1 MPTRLLDVQAFRGSR
16 DIRLLALADHH
27 ETCSYVALSHCW
39 GPPSKRPIITTST
52 NIANNSR
59 RISFYDLSLTFK
71 DAVKLT
77 IDLGQKYLW
86 IDSLCIIQDNPDDWL
101 REATNMS
108 AVYGN
113 AIFTLSALSS
123 SDSTQGCRVG
133 NPRATTHER
142 RFFDFDSG
150 PHRIRM
156 FEKKIVEWHEEYGDD
171 TYRHGEHG
179 PNPLRGRAWTLQE
192 RELSTRNIFFSQN
205 LVLWECK
212 EAKGSSELPWHEVKP
227 VDDFRPWPIRSF
239 LGESVL
245 PGGPVAW
252 RDRWY
257 ELMEDYMSRQL
268 TKGSDKLPALG
279 GLAQT
284 FQKKLPPSDY
294 LAGIWTEHLP
304 HALLWRMTD
313 KSDAQRSTTYRA
325 PSFSFL
331 SLDGPM
337 SYESQMLTNL
347 GGETRWEDN
356 QKDFVST
363 DLEVL
368 SSTIELNGVDRF
380 GAVHRASLALRG
392 RVLQVRLKLQD
403 EEEEEV
409 HQWNVL
415 GTSDGSISG
424 AFFPDVAGELHAD
437 TPAWCIAVR
446 PESEQSYIPIPYS
459 ISENFGPD
467 AALIMGLALQRDDEK
482 VDTFRRVGLIRW
494 MKRSA
499 FDGGDLTEFTL
510 V

>member
-1 MPTRLLDVQAFRGSR
+1 MSTWIQDCVKNHQGCSKPEKSFMPTRLLDVQAFRGSR
-16 DIRLLALADHH
+16 DIKLVTLTGHDA
-27 ETCSYVALSHCW
+27 TSSY
-39 GPPSKRPIITTST
+39 RPMITTA
-52 NIANNSR
+52 ANLAINRR

-77 IDLGQKYLW
+77 IDLGERYLW
-86 IDSLCIIQDNPDDWL
+86 IDSLCIVQDDPDDWL
-101 REATNMS
+101 HEAGKMS

-123 SDSTQGCRVG
+123 SDSTQGCRVA
-133 NPRATTHER
+133 NPRAITHER

-150 PHRIRM
+150 PYRIRM
-156 FEKKIVEWHEEYGDD
+156 FEKEIVKWHEEYGDD

-205 LVLWECK
+205 L
-212 EAKGSSELPWHEVKP
+212 HEVKP
-227 VDDFRPWPIRSF
+227 VDDFRPWSMRNV

-245 PGGPVAW
+245 PEGPVAL

-257 ELMEDYMSRQL
+257 ELMEDYMSRHL
-268 TKGSDKLPALG
+268 TQGSDKLPALG
-279 GLAQT
+279 GLAQN
-284 FQKKLPPSDY
+284 FQKKLPSSDY

-313 KSDAQRSTTYRA
+313 ASNAQRSTTYRA

-337 SYESQMLTNL
+337 SYESQMLTNY
-347 GGETRWEDN
+347 GVGDRWEDDRR
-356 QKDFVST
+356 DFAST
-363 DLEVL
+363 DLEFL
-368 SSTIELNGVDRF
+368 SSSIELNGVDRF
-380 GAVHRASLALRG
+380 GAIRRASLAFRG
-392 RVLQVRLKLQD
+392 RMLQVRLKLRD
-403 EEEEEV
+403 EEEDNV

-415 GTSDGSISG
+415 DTSDGSMSG
-424 AFFPDVAGELHAD
+424 AFFPDVGGEFLAD
-437 TPAWCIAVR
+437 TPAWCIAAR
-446 PESEQSYIPIPYS
+446 PEPEESYIPIPYL
-459 ISENFGPD
+459 ISERLGPD
-467 AALIMGLALQRDDEK
+467 AALVMGLALQRDDGN
-482 VDTFRRVGLIRW
+482 VDIFRRVGLIRW

-499 FDGGDLTEFTL
+499 FYGVKLTKFAM